1 MYTPT
6 LNTVLDRMLAL
17 SRVVDDSFGERTFP
31 ALTDF
36 PVRDQLWLPLVDV
49 YQTPKAFVIEAD
61 LAGVHPE
68 NVDISYEKG
77 MLTISGTRG
86 PTLPAK
92 EKKEKESEMEEL
104 RVFTAERMIGSF
116 SRSIRL
122 PEGVDPEK
130 IEANFSLG
138 VLSITVPKL
147 PSALPKKIALKVS
160 ETVKSLKG

>member
-6 LNTVLDRMLAL
+6 LNSVLDRMLAL
-17 SRVVDDSFGERTFP
+17 SRVVDDSFVERAIP
-31 ALTDF
+31 AYTEF
-36 PVRDQLWLPLVDV
+36 PVREQLWLPLLDV
-49 YQTPKAFVIEAD
+49 YQTEKAFVIEAD

-92 EKKEKESEMEEL
+92 ETKEKEKAEL

-122 PEGVDPEK
+122 PEQVDPDK
-130 IEANFSLG
+130 IEANFALG
-138 VLSITVPKL
+138 VLTVTVPKL
-147 PSALPKKIALKVS
+147 PSALPKKITVKVS
-160 ETVKSLKG
+160 ESVKALKG